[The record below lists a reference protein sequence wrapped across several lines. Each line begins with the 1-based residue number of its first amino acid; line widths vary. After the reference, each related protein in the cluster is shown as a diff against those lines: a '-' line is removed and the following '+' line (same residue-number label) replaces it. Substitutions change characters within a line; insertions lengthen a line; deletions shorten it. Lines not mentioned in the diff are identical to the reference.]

1 MGSDAREVDGSEGDV
16 KSSGSGGQELDGAEA
31 AAASALVDPA
41 LSRSESVLI
50 RTAQSDVVPAS
61 LESQLAARTAAS
73 RVLSVGPASHS
84 VAPTFG
90 LRREPGNDD
99 VTTVDGAFEPLTRE
113 QREALARR
121 IRSELEHTR
130 PFGTPVPSAV
140 QPAHPTP
147 PHPFKHTMRLGVA
160 QARSSWPPD
169 APASP
174 PPASEP
180 PSLRGS
186 FVRVVGPPTSPPPR
200 RPRRTEPPAP
210 LPQSSEA
217 TNRAPDSEPEHEAF
231 QLDRPSRVSMLAVSL
246 PAERS
251 PSTSGSSVMLPP
263 PPQAGDYEVSS
274 PSSFPPAVVRSEL
287 QESGTMP
294 VPERRAD
301 PLGVSRPA
309 PQAEFL
315 GDIPS
320 VDPFAGFVA
329 APPSFVERWLVVLI
343 VALALVGAAALAAIA
358 FGYLGRPG

>member
-1 MGSDAREVDGSEGDV
+1 M
-16 KSSGSGGQELDGAEA
+16 KPSGIGGQELDGAQG
-31 AAASALVDPA
+31 AAASPLVDPA

-50 RTAQSDVVPAS
+50 RTAQSDIVPAS

-73 RVLSVGPASHS
+73 RVVSVGSASQTA
-84 VAPTFG
+84 APTFG

-113 QREALARR
+113 QRETLARR

-130 PFGTPVPSAV
+130 PFGTPVPAEV
-140 QPAHPTP
+140 QPAPSTP
-147 PHPFKHTMRLGVA
+147 AHPFKHTMRLGVA
-160 QARSSWPPD
+160 RSRPSSPQS
-169 APASP
+169 APGSP

-180 PSLRGS
+180 PSSLRGS

-200 RPRRTEPPAP
+200 RSRRTEPPAP
-210 LPQSSEA
+210 LVPPSQSADRVPE
-217 TNRAPDSEPEHEAF
+217 SEPEHEAF
-231 QLDRPSRVSMLAVSL
+231 QLDRPSRVSMLAVSAQPVSAQPVSAQQVHAPL
-246 PAERS
+246 AN
-251 PSTSGSSVMLPP
+251 GSSVMLPP

-287 QESGTMP
+287 QKSGTML

-301 PLGVSRPA
+301 PLGVSG
-309 PQAEFL
+309 QARGADL
-315 GDIPS
+315 LRDMPS

-329 APPSFVERWLVVLI
+329 APPSFLERWLVVLI

-358 FGYLGRPG
+358 LGYLGRPG